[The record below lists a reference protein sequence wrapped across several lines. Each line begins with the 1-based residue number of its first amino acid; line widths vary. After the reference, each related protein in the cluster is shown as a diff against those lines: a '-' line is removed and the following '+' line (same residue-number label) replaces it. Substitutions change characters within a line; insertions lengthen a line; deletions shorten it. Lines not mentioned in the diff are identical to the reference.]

1 MIPTK
6 MNQILIKKY
15 NQVTRNKYGLGFKVR
30 NQAEFNRLRALAIL
44 ANVLNLDEFDELK
57 TFTYDVH
64 KDYYLKQPILDRWGD
79 GVYDTTMAD
88 MDYKKWWEQ
97 DIWALWYMYSYNAVM
112 NYSYNADKPSYE
124 TTFEN
129 NMKMAVNKM
138 MSILSNR
145 AIEQVRTEMVELL
158 NKMVNHPPTR
168 IEKVK
173 YQNEKTGEEEEQEV
187 ELTMHL
193 QFMWK
198 TREDEKVCQT
208 CFGLNGQMLYAIPN
222 EMPHPNCRC
231 DFTVYEWW
239 TDPDGNI
246 VADRRYDIEQNKKY
260 KSNGFAIKT
269 AKVTSKL
276 QNGEQIT
283 IFEVENEDEEGK
295 TKKVTFKTKDLDNL
309 RKE

>member
-6 MNQILIKKY
+6 INQNLIKKY
-15 NQVTRNKYGLGFKVR
+15 NQTTKSKYGIEFKVR

-44 ANVLNLDEFDELK
+44 AEVLNFDEFHELK
-57 TFTYDVH
+57 TFTRDIH
-64 KDYYLKQPILDRWGD
+64 KDYYLKQPILDKWGD

-112 NYSYNADKPSYE
+112 NYSYNADNPKYE
-124 TTFEN
+124 TIFEN

-138 MSILSNR
+138 MAILSNR

-158 NKMVNHPPTR
+158 NKMVNNPPTR
-168 IEKVK
+168 KERVLYKD
-173 YQNEKTGEEEEQEV
+173 EETGKEEEREV
-187 ELTMHL
+187 KLTMHL

-198 TREDEKVCQT
+198 TREDEKVCKT
-208 CFGLNGQMLYAIPN
+208 CAGLNGQMLYSIP
-222 EMPHPNCRC
+222 EQMPHPNCRC
-231 DFTVYEWW
+231 DFIVYEWW
-239 TDPDGNI
+239 TDPEGRVI
-246 VADRRYDIEQNKKY
+246 ADRRYEIEQNKKY
-260 KSNGFAIKT
+260 KSDGFAIKT

-276 QNGEQIT
+276 VDGEQVT
-283 IFEVENEDEEGK
+283 IFEVEDEDEEGK
-295 TKKVTFKTKDLDNL
+295 THKVTFKTEDLDNL

>member
-6 MNQILIKKY
+6 INQNLIKKY
-15 NQVTRNKYGLGFKVR
+15 NQTTKSKYGIEFKIR

-44 ANVLNLDEFDELK
+44 AEVLNFDEFHELK
-57 TFTYDVH
+57 TFTRDIH
-64 KDYYLKQPILDRWGD
+64 NDYYLKQPILDKWGD

-88 MDYKKWWEQ
+88 MDYRKWWEQ

-112 NYSYNADKPSYE
+112 NYSYNADNPKYE
-124 TTFEN
+124 ITFEN

-138 MSILSNR
+138 MAILSNR

-158 NKMVNHPPTR
+158 NKMIDHPPKR
-168 IEKVK
+168 REKIRDPETDE
-173 YQNEKTGEEEEQEV
+173 EKEV

-198 TREDEKVCQT
+198 TREDEKVCKT
-208 CFGLNGQMLYAIPN
+208 CSELNGQMLYSIP
-222 EMPHPNCRC
+222 EQMPHPNCRC
-231 DFTVYEWW
+231 DFIVYEWW
-239 TDPDGNI
+239 TDPEGRVI
-246 VADRRYDIEQNKKY
+246 ADRRYEIEQNKKY
-260 KSNGFAIKT
+260 KSDGFAIKT

-276 QNGEQIT
+276 VDGEQVT
-283 IFEVENEDEEGK
+283 IFEVEDEDEEGK
-295 TKKVTFKTKDLDNL
+295 THKVTFKNNDLE